1 MLNWFLISCSSEG
14 EAREAKVRGEG
25 SREYGGMDSY
35 EVREELCERFR
46 FWFISMGEE
55 GDGRKGKGVL
65 GFEFEFGLG
74 EVGDVIMNE
83 GGIDNDGD

>member
-1 MLNWFLISCSSEG
+1 MLNWFLISSSSEG

-46 FWFISMGEE
+46 FISMGEE